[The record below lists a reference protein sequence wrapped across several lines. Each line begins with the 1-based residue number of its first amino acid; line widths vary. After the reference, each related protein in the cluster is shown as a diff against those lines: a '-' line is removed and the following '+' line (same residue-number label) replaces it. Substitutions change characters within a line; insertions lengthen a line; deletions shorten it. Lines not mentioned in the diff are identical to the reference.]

1 MESCCFWIHW
11 YFIFIRFAI
20 ILHCIVP
27 LPASDVP
34 VVKLG
39 QQIVQTHIERYSDHK
54 PFSNSK
60 YKPSPLPPVYFAG
73 YIAMKSWLAILYLS
87 YIGILLSLTSRLFW
101 LRNLVMKYPGFF
113 TFGLFTEKGP
123 TEKQLSE
130 GKNV

>member
-1 MESCCFWIHW
+1 
-11 YFIFIRFAI
+11 
-20 ILHCIVP
+20 LHCIVP